1 MPESQD
7 NDTHA
12 TMNRNYILDVPIPA
26 NPGGSE
32 VVSTFMPPIFIE
44 MGEEDGKY
52 LETIVEEKV
61 RRLL

>member
-12 TMNRNYILDVPIPA
+12 TMNHNYILNVPTPA

-32 VVSTFMPPIFIE
+32 VVSTFTPPIHIE
-44 MGEEDGKY
+44 MGEEDGNY
-52 LETIVEEKV
+52 LEAIVEKKV
-61 RRLL
+61 RLLL